1 MKSYITA
8 ILAASAIA
16 HGAFSEVVTV
26 DLNTKPE
33 EKITYDEG
41 YYYFDL
47 TDVSPDQEYK
57 QFPNVNR
64 EEEGVIIG
72 TANAL
77 FEIGSNSQINFEM
90 WEFFNALSA
99 TENSYTSNEEFT
111 GIVWKFDMAED
122 GSTGYISNKRHGGF
136 QNSQIQGLKLF
147 DFTDFDTSKSVEHT
161 QEIFNLGFW
170 SSFNNNS
177 SWEALIAGTRYDLQY
192 NGTVTIETDEGIFEI
207 TLTESDTNTSP
218 NEEEGDFRK
227 LEYSLSFSSN
237 VPEPATYAAVLGAL
251 ALGFAV
257 YRRRK

>member
-33 EKITYDEG
+33 QKITYDEG

-47 TDVSPDQEYK
+47 TNVSPDQEYTE
-57 QFPNVNR
+57 FPNVNQ
-64 EEEGVIIG
+64 ESEGVITG

-77 FEIGSNSQINFEM
+77 FEIGSNSQINFGR
-90 WEFFNALSA
+90 WEFFGAFSA

-122 GSTGYISNKRHGGF
+122 GSTGYISNKSYDGL

-147 DFTDFDTSKSVEHT
+147 DFTDFDTSKSVEYT
-161 QEIFNLGFW
+161 QEIFNLGLY

-177 SWEALIAGTRYDLQY
+177 SWAALIAGTQYDLQY

-207 TLTESDTNTSP
+207 TLTESSS
-218 NEEEGDFRK
+218 EGSGEDHRK

>member
-1 MKSYITA
+1 M
-8 ILAASAIA
+8 
-16 HGAFSEVVTV
+16 
-26 DLNTKPE
+26 
-33 EKITYDEG
+33 
-41 YYYFDL
+41 
-47 TDVSPDQEYK
+47 
-57 QFPNVNR
+57 
-64 EEEGVIIG
+64 IIG

-90 WEFFNALSA
+90 WEFFKALST

-147 DFTDFDTSKSVEHT
+147 DFTDFDTSKSVEYT

-170 SSFNNNS
+170 SSFNGNS
-177 SWEALIAGTRYDLQY
+177 SWAALIAGTQYDLQY

-207 TLTESDTNTSP
+207 TLTESSS
-218 NEEEGDFRK
+218 EEAGFRK